1 MTGLS
6 ATDSTGENAMAHF
19 QCNPGEGG
27 DPDKLRS
34 LLPPGQTETS
44 LRNCIQMCWMSL
56 PADRRSIDE
65 VEKEVRRIVDR
76 IFQNIREDDQAR
88 SA

>member
-1 MTGLS
+1 
-6 ATDSTGENAMAHF
+6 MAHF
-19 QCNPGEGG
+19 QCDPGEGA

-76 IFQNIREDDQAR
+76 IFKNIREDDQAR